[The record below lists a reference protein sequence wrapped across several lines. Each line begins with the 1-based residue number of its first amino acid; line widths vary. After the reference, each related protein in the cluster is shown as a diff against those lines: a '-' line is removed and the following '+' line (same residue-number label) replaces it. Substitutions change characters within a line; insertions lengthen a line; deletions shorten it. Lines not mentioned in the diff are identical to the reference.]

1 MSCNFSS
8 GLGTDRDQVNM
19 ITMIPTGNPNI
30 PTTVQEAKE
39 IMKLIVEKME
49 RANVLEVEV
58 FSPDDFDVED
68 NINENVDDATRDG
81 EAAAGT
87 AEVSICTFILL
98 YSFILTCYELI
109 LLMF

>member
-1 MSCNFSS
+1 
-8 GLGTDRDQVNM
+8 M
-19 ITMIPTGNPNI
+19 IRTENQNI
-30 PTTVQEAKE
+30 PTAVWEAME
-39 IMKLIVEKME
+39 ISELIVEKME

-109 LLMF
+109 FVVSGIK